1 MSEPRLDPL
10 PATADEPDDGSADAR
25 TSIAASVV
33 TVATPADSSADE
45 SGPVKKPRAASIA
58 PPGPRSLAPRGR
70 DKRVVRYRGRSEDTW
85 RFVRAY
91 TTTFQVIFSYL
102 WLFWKAKVLGKAYRD
117 QNLPKVHRTNAR
129 RVYETI
135 LKLQGLFIKVGQAL
149 SIMANFLPEAFRA
162 ELEGLQDQV
171 PPRPFKEIASRIEE
185 ELGDAPGDLFARFER
200 IPIASASLGQVHEA
214 ETIDG
219 RRVAVKVQHLDIDR
233 IVRLDLKT
241 IRRIM
246 AIVQWFVPVQGL
258 DAYYHQIKEML
269 GRELDFT
276 LEADNIERIS
286 KHFEKDPR
294 VIFPTPIRELSTSRV
309 ITTTFVEGR
318 KLSDLSGLDAM
329 GIDKKELASRL
340 VRVYCQMIFVDGVY
354 HADPHPGNILVDKH
368 GNLVLL
374 DFGAVAELSPQMRE
388 GIPEFLEGVLRR
400 DTERLIRAL
409 RKMGFLSRTSD
420 EVVSEKIIEYFHR
433 RFQEEVKLES
443 FNLKDIKID
452 PQRGFE
458 NLLDLRKMNVGLK
471 ELSGAFHIPRD
482 WVLLERTILLV
493 YGSCALLDPE
503 LNPMAIIQPY
513 LQDFVLGN
521 RDWQKVAMDTVRD
534 MALGAVTLPEDL
546 RKYLVRATRGE
557 MEVRVKGVQEGART
571 IYAIGRQLIYTA
583 IGLSTGFAAL
593 WLHARGEDGTAT
605 RVLVGVAGFSGFMLL
620 LSSIFARPR
629 SR

>member
-1 MSEPRLDPL
+1 M
-10 PATADEPDDGSADAR
+10 
-25 TSIAASVV
+25 
-33 TVATPADSSADE
+33 
-45 SGPVKKPRAASIA
+45 
-58 PPGPRSLAPRGR
+58 
-70 DKRVVRYRGRSEDTW
+70 RYRGRSANTW

-102 WLFWKAKVLGKAYRD
+102 WLFWKAKLLGKSYRD

-171 PPRPFKEIASRIEE
+171 PPRPFEEIAARIEQ
-185 ELGDAPGDLFARFER
+185 ELGASTDELFARFEHV
-200 IPIASASLGQVHEA
+200 PIASASLGQVHEA
-214 ETIDG
+214 ATPDG
-219 RRVAVKVQHLDIDR
+219 RRVAVKVQHQDIDQ

-258 DAYYHQIKEML
+258 DAYYHQIKEL
-269 GRELDFT
+269 LSRELDFT

-286 KHFEKDPR
+286 KHFDKDPR
-294 VIFPTPIRELSTSRV
+294 VLFPTPFRELSTSRV
-309 ITTTFVEGR
+309 LTTTFVEGK
-318 KLSDLSGLDAM
+318 KLSDLAGLDAM

-354 HADPHPGNILVDKH
+354 HADPHPGNILVDKD

-374 DFGAVAELSPQMRE
+374 DFGAVAELSPHMRE

-452 PQRGFE
+452 PQKGFE

-471 ELSGAFHIPRD
+471 ELSGAFHVPRD

-557 MEVRVKGVQEGART
+557 MEVRVRGVQE
-571 IYAIGRQLIYTA
+571 
-583 IGLSTGFAAL
+583 
-593 WLHARGEDGTAT
+593 
-605 RVLVGVAGFSGFMLL
+605 
-620 LSSIFARPR
+620 
-629 SR
+629 

>member
-1 MSEPRLDPL
+1 MPPDPHVIEDDEEVAKEKTPSSS
-10 PATADEPDDGSADAR
+10 PAREAAVAKKDDE
-25 TSIAASVV
+25 
-33 TVATPADSSADE
+33 E
-45 SGPVKKPRAASIA
+45 SGPVKKKAASPVVARTRPIITA
-58 PPGPRSLAPRGR
+58 REHDRALREHKP
-70 DKRVVRYRGRSEDTW
+70 VVRYRARSTNTW

-91 TTTFQVIFSYL
+91 TTTFQVIFSYM
-102 WLFWKAKVLGKAYRD
+102 WLFWAAKLFGRAYRE
-117 QNLPKVHRTNAR
+117 QNLSKVHKKNAR

-171 PPRPFKEIASRIEE
+171 PPRPYDEIAARVEE
-185 ELGDAPGDLFARFER
+185 ELGGTIDELFESFARA
-200 IPIASASLGQVHEA
+200 PIASASLGQVHEA
-214 ETIDG
+214 KTRDG
-219 RRVAVKVQHLDIDR
+219 RHVATKVQHQDIDE

-246 AIVQWFVPVQGL
+246 TIVQWFVPVQGL
-258 DAYYHQIKEML
+258 DEYYKQIKEL
-269 GRELDFT
+269 LRQELDFT
-276 LEADNIERIS
+276 LEADNIERIA
-286 KHFEKDPR
+286 KNFVNDDR
-294 VIFPTPIRELSTSRV
+294 VLFPFPIRELSTSRV
-309 ITTTFVEGR
+309 ITTTFVEGK

-329 GIDKKELASRL
+329 GIDKKELANRF
-340 VRVYCQMIFVDGVY
+340 VRVFCQMIFVDGVY
-354 HADPHPGNILVDKH
+354 HADPHPGNILVDKN

-374 DFGAVAELSPQMRE
+374 DFGAVAELSQPMRE

-400 DTERLIRAL
+400 DTDRLIRAL

-521 RDWQKVAMDTVRD
+521 RDWQNVAMETVRD
-534 MALGAVTLPEDL
+534 MALGAVTLPDDL

-557 MEVRVKGVQEGART
+557 MEVRVRGVQEGART
-571 IYAIGRQLIYTA
+571 IYTIGRQIIYTA
-583 IGLSTGFAAL
+583 IGIATGFAAL
-593 WLHARGEDGTAT
+593 SLHSKGDDGTPT
-605 RVLVGVAGFSGFMLL
+605 KVLLGVACFCAFMLVM
-620 LSSIFARPR
+620 SSIFARPR